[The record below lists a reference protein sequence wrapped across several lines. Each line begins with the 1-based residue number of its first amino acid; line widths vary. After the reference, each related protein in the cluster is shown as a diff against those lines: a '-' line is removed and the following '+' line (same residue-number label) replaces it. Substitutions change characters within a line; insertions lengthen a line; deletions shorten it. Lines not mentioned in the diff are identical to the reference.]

1 MSENNVAKKP
11 LRKKYPKEMRQD
23 FDDLKKKQI
32 QSQSLEKVI
41 FDKEKEIRFTIE
53 LIKYLTVELENTK
66 AELAFLKQRTIS
78 TKESH

>member
-1 MSENNVAKKP
+1 MSENLKKKT
-11 LRKKYPKEMRQD
+11 LKKKYSKEMRQNS
-23 FDDLKKKQI
+23 DDSKKKQI

-53 LIKYLTVELENTK
+53 LIKYLKAELENTK
-66 AELAFLKQRTIS
+66 AELAVLKQRTLG